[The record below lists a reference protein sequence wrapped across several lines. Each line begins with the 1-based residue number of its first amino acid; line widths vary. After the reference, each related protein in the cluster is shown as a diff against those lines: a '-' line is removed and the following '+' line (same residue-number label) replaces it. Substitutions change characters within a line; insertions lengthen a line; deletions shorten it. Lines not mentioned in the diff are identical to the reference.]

1 MHIND
6 LETPAVLIDCD
17 RMTRNITAMQARCD
31 ALGLRFRP
39 HIKTHKTPE
48 IARMQL
54 AAGAVG
60 IACQKVSEA
69 EVFADAGFTDIQIPY
84 NIVGPQKTARLMAL
98 ATRCRVSVSADD
110 AAVIAGLAEAAET
123 AGVRLDVLVD
133 LRTDLERTGA
143 LPGNVVALAKQIAA
157 APALRFAGLLIYPS
171 HPANRPALLEALDLL
186 ARAGLQVEAVS
197 GGGTVAAMTAHAVP
211 ELTELRVGT
220 YIFNDWNHV
229 QQGAAAP
236 EDCAMHVLATV
247 VSHAVP
253 GRMIL
258 DCGSKTLAADQVNG
272 EHGHIVEYPQA
283 RIYKLSEEHA
293 HVDISACE
301 RQPRIGERVHVIPV
315 HTCVV
320 SNLAERLYG
329 VRGDQ
334 VEAVWAVAARGK
346 VW

>member
-1 MHIND
+1 MHVND
-6 LETPAVLIDCD
+6 LETPAVLIDGD
-17 RMTRNITAMQARCD
+17 RMARNIAAMQARCD

-39 HIKTHKTPE
+39 HIKTHKT
-48 IARMQL
+48 ARL
-54 AAGAVG
+54 AA
-60 IACQKVSEA
+60 
-69 EVFADAGFTDIQIPY
+69 
-84 NIVGPQKTARLMAL
+84 L
-98 ATRCRVSVSADD
+98 AARCRVSVSADD
-110 AAVIAGLAEAAET
+110 AAVIAGLAGAAES

-133 LRTDLERTGA
+133 LRTDLERTGT
-143 LPGNVVALAKQIAA
+143 LPGNVVALAQQIEA
-157 APALRFAGLLIYPS
+157 APALHFAGLLVYPS
-171 HPANRPALLEALDLL
+171 HPANRPALLEALDRL

-197 GGGTVAAMTAHAVP
+197 GGGTVAALTAHEVP

-220 YIFNDWNHV
+220 YIFNDWTHV

-272 EHGHIVEYPQA
+272 THGHIVEYPQA

-301 RQPRIGERVHVIPV
+301 QQPRIGERVHVIPV

-329 VRGDQ
+329 VRGDR
-334 VEAVWAVAARGK
+334 VEAVWEVAARGK